1 MNNPNVA
8 SAFGTREEY
17 RGSSNDFYHLIRKNL
32 QEGKNYQDCIAAA
45 ADRTFFMKDQKFCR
59 SGNQDG
65 MSGRVL

>member
-32 QEGKNYQDCIAAA
+32 QEGKKLPRLYSCCGRQD
-45 ADRTFFMKDQKFCR
+45 FFMKDQKILQKWQPR
-59 SGNQDG
+59 WDV
-65 MSGRVL
+65 R